1 MIIENLSLAQHT
13 KEQQIANLL
22 KAHKVG
28 FDQIIYKEDRFF
40 DIYKIKLSI
49 GTKISKL
56 DNLMPE
62 IGLQLNGV
70 SIPTGK
76 MVPKEGLYQIE
87 VQKQDIQSK
96 SLNQLF
102 DSVSNMTMPLCLGTD
117 KVGNDHIIDLNK
129 IPNLL
134 IGGTTGSGKSVL
146 LHNIVLSL
154 IKFDTEIFLADP
166 KYVEFTMYQDL
177 PQVKS
182 ISNEIDDLYIALDY
196 IKSQM
201 QKRYRLLSKNRSR
214 NISEYNKKNA
224 FSKLKPIALV
234 IDEWAD
240 FVLQDK
246 GLQKE
251 ICYIAQKGR
260 AAGIGIVL
268 ATQRPSVNIISGVIK
283 ANFPGRICL
292 KVASQIDSKV
302 ILDRSGG
309 EKISGVGTGLY
320 IDGSNQSLKMFRTPY
335 VEDIDKFI
343 LENL

>member
-214 NISEYNKKNA
+214 NISEYNKKNT

-283 ANFPGRICL
+283 AKL
-292 KVASQIDSKV
+292 
-302 ILDRSGG
+302 SGQNMFESG
-309 EKISGVGTGLY
+309 E
-320 IDGSNQSLKMFRTPY
+320 SN
-335 VEDIDKFI
+335 
-343 LENL
+343 